1 MKDNFF
7 NPKSQLDPSL
17 EQEIADA
24 LGDMSIDDLM
34 AQEEKSRPAPRAKND
49 KVIKGKVIDIN
60 GEDIFVDIGSRQDG
74 IIGTDQFR
82 DGELPEVGDEI
93 EVVVEGVIASE
104 GLIRLSREGAVQ
116 AAAWDTLQKGL
127 KVEGRVTG
135 FNKGGLELDING
147 IRAFMP
153 ISQISLDRIESEALG
168 EYVNQRIEC
177 EVSEI
182 DRANSN
188 VIVSRKVMLQRDADA
203 KAQELWQNIHE
214 GMIVQGSVR
223 TIMPYGAF
231 VDIGGIDGL
240 LHIKDMAHS
249 RVEKPQDIVQ
259 IGQKLELKVIAIDRE
274 NNRVGLGLKQNLADP
289 WDSAAVN
296 YPIDSV
302 VTGKVVKL
310 MDFGAFAELEPGV
323 EGLIPI
329 SELAFGRRIAHPH
342 EILSVGDMVKL
353 RVLKVETEN
362 HRMSL
367 SLKRLGDDPWVGAEA
382 RWPAGGVVEGTVT
395 RITEFG
401 AFVNLGEGVEGLIHI
416 SQLSPKRVNSAHEVV
431 REGQTVQAAVLEVDE
446 QRRRISLSL
455 KKLQEDAAGQAAV
468 ESQGTMEDLNRVN
481 ENETKKSKQRKGGL
495 DGGSAQTPFGELR
508 LG

>member
-1 MKDNFF
+1 
-7 NPKSQLDPSL
+7 PSL

-24 LGDMSIDDLM
+24 LGDMNIDDLI
-34 AQEEKSRPAPRAKND
+34 AEEEKSHSAARIKSD
-49 KVIKGKVIDIN
+49 KIIKGKVMDIN
-60 GEDIFVDIGSRQDG
+60 GEDIFVNIGSRQDG
-74 IIGTDQFR
+74 VIGTDQFR
-82 DGELPEVGDEI
+82 DGELPAVGDEI
-93 EVVVEGVIASE
+93 EVVIEGVIPGE
-104 GLIRLSREGAVQ
+104 GLIRLSRQGAVQ
-116 AAAWDTLQKGL
+116 AAAWDTIQKGL

-135 FNKGGLELDING
+135 FNKGGLDVDING

-153 ISQISLDRIESEALG
+153 ISQIALERIETEAMG
-168 EYVNQRIEC
+168 EFVNQRLEC
-177 EVSEI
+177 EVTEV

-188 VIVSRKVMLQRDADA
+188 VIVSRKILLQREVDA
-203 KAQELWQNIHE
+203 KAEELWKNIHE
-214 GMIVQGSVR
+214 GMIVQGTVR
-223 TIMPYGAF
+223 SIMPYGAF

-259 IGQKLELKVIAIDRE
+259 LGQKLELKVISLDRE

-296 YPIDSV
+296 YPADSL

-310 MDFGAFAELEPGV
+310 MDFGAFVELEPGV
-323 EGLIPI
+323 EGLVPI
-329 SELAFGRRIAHPH
+329 SELSFGRRIGHPR
-342 EILSVGDMVKL
+342 EVLNVGDMVKL
-353 RVLKVETEN
+353 RVLKIEPEN

-367 SLKRLGDDPWVGAEA
+367 SLKRIGDDPWVGAEV
-382 RWPAGGVVEGTVT
+382 RWPAGSVAEGTVT

-401 AFVNLGEGVEGLIHI
+401 AFVSLGEGVEGLVHI

-431 REGQTVQAAVLEVDE
+431 REGQAVKAVVLEVDE

-455 KKLQEDAAGQAAV
+455 KKLQEDAAGQAAA
-468 ESQGTMEDLNRVN
+468 ESQGTMDDLKRVN
-481 ENETKKSKQRKGGL
+481 NTETKKSKKRKGGL
-495 DGGSAQTPFGELR
+495 DGGTARTPFGELR